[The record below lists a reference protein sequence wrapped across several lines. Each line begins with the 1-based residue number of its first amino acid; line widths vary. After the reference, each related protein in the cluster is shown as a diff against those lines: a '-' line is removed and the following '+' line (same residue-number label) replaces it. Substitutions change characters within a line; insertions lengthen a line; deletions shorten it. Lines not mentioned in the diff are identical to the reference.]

1 MSVRCGGVLLALSCM
16 AGVATAAE
24 PVKVPRS
31 VAYAEDSE
39 IAGKIKTEC
48 RLNQELGEFIIEY
61 AKAKNIATEPVAETN
76 KTMPGRVLVVEIRDA
91 VSEGNAF
98 LGHHKSTSV
107 RGTLYQDGEPLAKF
121 KGRRNSMGGF
131 GAGFKGSCSV
141 LGRTVKALG
150 EDIADWLAAPSDNA
164 ELGDLK

>member
-1 MSVRCGGVLLALSCM
+1 LLSLSCV
-16 AGVATAAE
+16 AGIADAAE
-24 PVKVPRS
+24 AVKVPRS
-31 VAYAEDSE
+31 VPYAEDSE
-39 IAGKIKTEC
+39 IPGKIKSEC
-48 RLNQELGEFIIEY
+48 RLGQQLGEYIIEY
-61 AKAKNIATEPVAETN
+61 AKAKNVATEPMADTS

-107 RGTLYQDGEPLAKF
+107 RGTLYQDGEPVAKF
-121 KGRRNSMGGF
+121 RGRRNSMGGF

-141 LGRTVKALG
+141 LGRTIKALG
-150 EDIADWLAAPSDNA
+150 EDIVEWLAAPGDGA

>member
-1 MSVRCGGVLLALSCM
+1 MSRRIGVLLFSIWCGAAQS
-16 AGVATAAE
+16 AE
-24 PVKVPRS
+24 PVKVPQS
-31 VAYAEDSE
+31 VPFAEDAE
-39 IAGKIKTEC
+39 IAGNIKHDC
-48 RLNQELGEFIIEY
+48 NINQQLGQFIVEY
-61 AKAKNIATEPVAETN
+61 AKAKNVAAETVAATD

-91 VSEGNAF
+91 VSEGNPF

-107 RGTLYQDGEPLAKF
+107 RGTLYQDGALVAKF

-150 EDIADWLAAPSDNA
+150 EDIAAWLAAPGDDA
-164 ELGDLK
+164 LLGDLK

>member
-1 MSVRCGGVLLALSCM
+1 MLLLSCM
-16 AGVATAAE
+16 VGSAHAAE
-24 PVKVPRS
+24 PVKVPQS
-31 VAYAEDSE
+31 VPYAEDAE
-39 IAGKIKTEC
+39 IAGKIKSEC
-48 RLNQELGEFIIEY
+48 RLGQQLGEFIIED
-61 AKAKNIATEPVAETN
+61 ARARNIATQPMADTN

-107 RGTLYQDGEPLAKF
+107 RGTLYQDGEPVAKF
-121 KGRRNSMGGF
+121 RGRRNSMGGF

-141 LGRTVKALG
+141 LGRTVRALS
-150 EDIADWLAAPSDNA
+150 EDIVAWLGAPSDGA

>member
-1 MSVRCGGVLLALSCM
+1 MLALLCGCGI
-16 AGVATAAE
+16 AGAAE
-24 PVKVPRS
+24 PVKVPQS
-31 VAYAEDSE
+31 VPYAEDNE
-39 IAGKIKTEC
+39 IAGKIKSEC
-48 RLNQELGEFIIEY
+48 RLGQQLGEYIIEY
-61 AKAKNIATEPVAETN
+61 ARAKNIATEPMADTN
-76 KTMPGRVLVVEIRDA
+76 KSMPGRVLVVEIRDA

-107 RGTLYQDGEPLAKF
+107 RGALYQDGEPVAKF
-121 KGRRNSMGGF
+121 RGRRNSMGGF

-150 EDIADWLAAPSDNA
+150 EDIVQWLAVPSDNA